1 MNYKQRS
8 KSFNFDFSQNNSFP
22 SPAVNVNLA
31 NLSRHSMFLKGLI
44 LMELKRI
51 IFLLSSDKSVVNSI
65 KPVLLSEIPMTIF
78 FLLLHEKCFLRI
90 WSHLLKKS
98 LMENFIFCAVFYKL
112 LSVLH
117 FWFFAI
123 GSFHLTYILFL
134 VVPFLKKYP
143 VWSYCHRARML
154 NLDRV
159 YLSQFTIFII
169 HIVCVH

>member
-31 NLSRHSMFLKGLI
+31 NLSRHSMSLKGLI

-78 FLLLHEKCFLRI
+78 FLLLHEKCFPRI

-98 LMENFIFCAVFYKL
+98 LMENFIFLC
-112 LSVLH
+112 SVL
-117 FWFFAI
+117 FYT
-123 GSFHLTYILFL
+123 SLLYITSCPL
-134 VVPFLKKYP
+134 
-143 VWSYCHRARML
+143 
-154 NLDRV
+154 
-159 YLSQFTIFII
+159 
-169 HIVCVH
+169 

>member
-31 NLSRHSMFLKGLI
+31 NLSRHSMSLKGLI

-78 FLLLHEKCFLRI
+78 FLLLHEKCFPRI

-98 LMENFIFCAVFYKL
+98 LMENFIFCAVFYFIHHCCT
-112 LSVLH
+112 SHPVH
-117 FWFFAI
+117 YSRY
-123 GSFHLTYILFL
+123 SFKVRI
-134 VVPFLKKYP
+134 KISM
-143 VWSYCHRARML
+143 SYEK
-154 NLDRV
+154 
-159 YLSQFTIFII
+159 
-169 HIVCVH
+169 CV